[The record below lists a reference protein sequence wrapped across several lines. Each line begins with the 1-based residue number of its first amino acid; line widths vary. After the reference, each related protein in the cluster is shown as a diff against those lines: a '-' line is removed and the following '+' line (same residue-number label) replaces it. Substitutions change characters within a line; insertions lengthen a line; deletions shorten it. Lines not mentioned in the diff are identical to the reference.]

1 MVKLKKIMSSLKM
14 KVKRLEEQYG
24 ERITLLEFEVQE
36 LREKVGSDNN
46 GELKIIDIS
55 DDDLPF

>member
-1 MVKLKKIMSSLKM
+1 M